1 MCVEFVRRLLPA
13 PRRVGRTQPT
23 PGPHSRSLASSAVA
37 PRFSLSLA
45 PTPRPPRRPSPATP
59 PLAVPRCAAPPPR
72 PSPAAPPLAV
82 LLVPPSCLR
91 RRRRS
96 RAALSPRVRLARR
109 RRTLAA
115 LAPSRCQPPPA
126 PPSILA
132 SVSPDAAAATPSL
145 PSPPYCSA
153 GLRQLGAANSR
164 ASSVASSTPPT
175 RGPHP
180 VGPPSSRRAPTWLYP
195 LLGHLG
201 AAEPRDS
208 SAASSTPRLN
218 ENGAITPLRSG
229 VTAPNCGV
237 PDVPPRRVDLWCHCC
252 GQLA

>member
-1 MCVEFVRRLLPA
+1 MAYQVLTRSNSNLTHNQGSKRLTPA
-13 PRRVGRTQPT
+13 AIQILKNIWAHKFTT
-23 PGPHSRSLASSAVA
+23 
-37 PRFSLSLA
+37 
-45 PTPRPPRRPSPATP
+45 PPRLS
-59 PLAVPRCAAPPPR
+59 
-72 PSPAAPPLAV
+72 LAV
-82 LLVPPSCLR
+82 LLAPLSCLR
-91 RRRRS
+91 RRRRF

-109 RRTLAA
+109 RRTLAV
-115 LAPSRCQPPPA
+115 LASPSRCQPPPA

-180 VGPPSSRRAPTWLYP
+180 VGPPSSRRPPTRLYP

-237 PDVPPRRVDLWCHCC
+237 PDVPPRRVGEFLMQFVHKIH
-252 GQLA
+252 